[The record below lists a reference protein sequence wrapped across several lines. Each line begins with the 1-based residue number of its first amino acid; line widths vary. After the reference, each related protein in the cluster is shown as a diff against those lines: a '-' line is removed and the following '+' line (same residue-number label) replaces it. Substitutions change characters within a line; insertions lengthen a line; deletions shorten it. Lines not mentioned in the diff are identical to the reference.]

1 VNPESGDNSEIRPV
15 DSAPHPK
22 LPSDTSGTHANVQ
35 RASSIPPSTASVS
48 LSRQERIEQKVR
60 EAERRL
66 RQLAAQDSRARLL
79 QVAVLRRDEALLDAI
94 LASLD

>member
-1 VNPESGDNSEIRPV
+1 VNPEHGDNSEIRPV

-22 LPSDTSGTHANVQ
+22 APGDGSGTRASVQ
-35 RASSIPPSTASVS
+35 TPSSIPPSAGPLS

-66 RQLAAQDSRARLL
+66 RELGTEDSRARLL